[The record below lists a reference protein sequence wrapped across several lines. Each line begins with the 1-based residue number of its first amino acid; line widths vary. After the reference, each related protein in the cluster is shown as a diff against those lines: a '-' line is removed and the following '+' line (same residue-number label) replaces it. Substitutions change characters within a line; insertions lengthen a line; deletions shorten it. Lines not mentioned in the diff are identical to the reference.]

1 MVICVPIDYS
11 SLPTC
16 YHGNIAMQMAVDY
29 IELPAYS
36 NAPGA
41 HTYTRTQ
48 TEACADRY
56 LPTLHI
62 RSEIYTICIGY
73 VICD

>member
-1 MVICVPIDYS
+1 
-11 SLPTC
+11 
-16 YHGNIAMQMAVDY
+16 MQMAVDY

-41 HTYTRTQ
+41 RTYTRAQ

-56 LPTLHI
+56 LSTLHI
-62 RSEIYTICIGY
+62 RSEIYTVPCIGY

>member
-1 MVICVPIDYS
+1 MVTCVAIDYS

-36 NAPGA
+36 NAQV
-41 HTYTRTQ
+41 HTHTHVHKQKHAQIAIYPL
-48 TEACADRY
+48 C
-56 LPTLHI
+56 TLDLRHI
-62 RSEIYTICIGY
+62 PCKGY